1 MIEKLIEIIG
11 IERLDDLPLLWEQ
24 LKTMG
29 VVRLF
34 DKHFPQHPNWE
45 CELTPGEVLACWLCF
60 IISTGNHR
68 ASHVQK
74 WAEQRLYSLSALTG
88 KHVRALDFS
97 DDRLA
102 DLLARMGDCKA
113 WQPFEQELVSGLLR
127 VYDLEVEVVRV
138 DSTSAKT
145 YAGVSESGL
154 IQFGHSKDHRPD
166 LAQVKI
172 SLATLDPLGLPAST
186 TVVAG
191 NSADDPLYEPEITRV
206 RKTVGKRGLL
216 YVGDQKMAALETRAF
231 IGGGGDYYL
240 CPLGLKQLSAA
251 EREALIEESFAGQH
265 KPFIITRPE
274 TGEPIGVGFEI
285 TRLQTSSFT
294 GGCRTS
300 WTERILVLS
309 SFERARSEAKKL
321 DQAIEAARSELLEL
335 NERKQGKKRL
345 DAEQTARACA
355 EIVKRRGVEGALD
368 WEVETQVEE
377 REVRAWKNRPGRIER
392 EEWHEVKVKLDQAAL
407 LKRWR
412 HLSWSFYATNHNRD
426 RLPMERAI
434 LAYRGQHS
442 IEQGFGRFKGRVLG
456 LLPLFFKIDLHIAG
470 LIHLLS
476 IGLRLLCLAQFVA
489 RRKLAVAK
497 VESEAQIKGL
507 YPGQASRATAR
518 PTTELMLDAFEGV
531 NLVIGKNE
539 RGQTVAQLIPLSEL
553 QKRILDLLGFSQ
565 EIYVQL
571 VTHFQNLAPE

>member
-11 IERLDDLPLLWEQ
+11 IERVDDLPLLWEQ
-24 LKTMG
+24 LKTMD

-34 DKHFPQHPNWE
+34 DKYFPQHPNWKG
-45 CELTPGEVLACWLCF
+45 ELTPGEVLACWLCF

-74 WAEQRLYSLSALTG
+74 WAEQRLYSLSAVTG
-88 KHVRALDFS
+88 KPVRALDFS

-102 DLLARMGDCKA
+102 DLLARMGDGKA
-113 WQPFEQELVSGLLR
+113 WQPFEQELASGLLR
-127 VYDLEVEVVRV
+127 VYDLAPEVVRV

-166 LAQVKI
+166 LAQIKI
-172 SLATLDPLGLPAST
+172 SLASLDPLGLPAST

-206 RKTVGKRGLL
+206 RKTVGKRSLL

-251 EREALIEESFAGQH
+251 EREALIEELFAGRHQSL
-265 KPFIITRPE
+265 IITRPE
-274 TGEPIGVGFEI
+274 TDEPIGVGFEI
-285 TRLQTSSFT
+285 RRVQSSPFT
-294 GGCRTS
+294 GGCRAT
-300 WTERILVLS
+300 WMERILVFS
-309 SFERARSEAKKL
+309 SFERAHSEAKKL
-321 DQAIEAARSELLEL
+321 DQAIESAHSELLKL

-345 DAEQTARACA
+345 AAEQTAQACA
-355 EIVKRRGVEGALD
+355 EIAKRRGVEGVLN
-368 WEVETQVEE
+368 WRVETQVEE

-392 EEWHEVKVKLDQAAL
+392 EESYEVKVELDSGVL
-407 LKRWR
+407 LKRR
-412 HLSWSFYATNHNRD
+412 RQLSWSFYATNHNRD
-426 RLPMERAI
+426 RLPMEQAI
-434 LAYRGQHS
+434 LAYRGQQS

-456 LLPLFFKIDLHIAG
+456 LAPLFFKIDLHIAG

-476 IGLRLLCLAQFVA
+476 IGLRLLCLVQFVA
-489 RRKLAVAK
+489 RRKLAEAK

-507 YPGQASRATAR
+507 YPGQASRATTR
-518 PTTELMLDAFEGV
+518 PTTELMLDAFEGI

-539 RGQTVAQLIPLSEL
+539 RGRTVAQLIPLREL

-565 EIYVQL
+565 GIYVRL
-571 VTHFQNLAPE
+571 VSQFQNLAPE